1 MTAEDKTKPIA
12 DLFDQAA
19 KNYEQVLKTGLKLQQ
34 ESAKL
39 WTGVLG
45 ESGVP
50 DVQGKCKALLDDLV
64 PQTQKNINECLK
76 LIEQNSRA
84 SVDLLKKAVAVTQSS
99 SVQDSQAKVLN
110 LWETSWNTACETTQ
124 AITQANTK
132 AMETCIEYFRKNGMP
147 AETAAKS

>member
-19 KNYEQVLKTGLKLQQ
+19 KNYEQMLKTGLKLQQ

-45 ESGVP
+45 GAGVP
-50 DVQGKCKALLDDLV
+50 DAQDKCKALLDNLI

-84 SVDLLKKAVAVTQSS
+84 SVDLLKKAVAVTQTTSI
-99 SVQDSQAKVLN
+99 QDSQAKVLN
-110 LWETSWNTACETTQ
+110 LWEASWNTACETTQ
-124 AITQANTK
+124 AVTQANTK
-132 AMETCIEYFRKNGMP
+132 AMEACIEYFRKNAAP
-147 AETAAKS
+147 VETAAKS